1 MTIDELI
8 EKYKDD
14 AVKLIEDLD
23 TLRAVEYISYE
34 NKINLCQ
41 SIIENSYFVNK
52 KFYSNT
58 PLREILFIMSL
69 IDFYTVIDVDFE
81 NLYDEYDKLTASG
94 LIDFFFVEG
103 SIDSIVPSIEID
115 RMRDL
120 LGIMIDDLF
129 ENTRSLSEVAR
140 RYAK

>member
-1 MTIDELI
+1 MTIN
-8 EKYKDD
+8 
-14 AVKLIEDLD
+14 KLIEEYKDNPVRLVEDID

-58 PLREILFIMSL
+58 PHREVLFIMSM
-69 IDFYTVIDVDFE
+69 IDAYTVIDVDFE
-81 NLYDEYDKLTASG
+81 NLYDEYDKLVASG
-94 LIDFFFVEG
+94 LIDFFFVD
-103 SIDSIVPSIEID
+103 IIPSIEID
-115 RMRDL
+115 RLRDL

>member
-1 MTIDELI
+1 MAFKSQDHA
-8 EKYKDD
+8 EKLVED
-14 AVKLIEDLD
+14 ADS
-23 TLRAVEYISYE
+23 LRAVEYVSYD
-34 NKINLCQ
+34 NKINFCQ
-41 SIIENSYFVNK
+41 NIIENSYFVNK

-81 NLYDEYDKLTASG
+81 NLYDEYDKLVASG
-94 LIDFFFVEG
+94 LIDFFFVD
-103 SIDSIVPSIEID
+103 IIPSIEID

-129 ENTRSLSEVAR
+129 ENTRSLTEVAR